1 MRAVRKYQQGGEVRS
16 LLERLASQSAPRG
29 PEAVASPAMAPN
41 YLGSSN
47 FDQVSRIVDAIES
60 GEDIVYDPSLSPA
73 IAEERRVRDRARR
86 LPQTRFADVDGM
98 QVPMESGAVRSVS
111 PMKFVSPVGDVEDMF
126 SGLQM
131 AGRGVKEGDLGKVA
145 GGAGLSLAAGGMA
158 FLPGNLS
165 MVRSY
170 AQSVDNAPLDRIFK
184 GIGGELESPEDIA
197 LVVEKFSKEERSSIA
212 KDLQEII
219 DLSFDEFSGLDLS
232 NTERIV
238 LEEIKD
244 VATQGAPSSSLKLAP
259 SIEETRGL
267 GDIPESIGDF
277 QADFE
282 QYGPNE
288 VMVSYT
294 DRMGNYAEINSA
306 SVSEKLP
313 SLAKEYGDRYAHS
326 MNMDMTELKKR
337 PNVGFTEQR
346 EQAKVMNTLMS
357 NIQKGDLIGIP
368 ETGSLSS
375 DSYPMFLTEIKKGNK
390 YLSASDEAKKT
401 IRNRGAKII
410 DKVPKEEAISFRT
423 LNDMGAFRNYF
434 GIPEKELRRIMTD
447 GFLTGSGT
455 SRAYG
460 MSVEEADKYLLEIK
474 NKYIDPKLKEVGL
487 PAAKVEPIPKQP
499 YGAPTPKGSRLLFPY
514 PIVEKLR
521 LGGKLKVKK
530 KRKKGMIAKKTY

>member
-1 MRAVRKYQQGGEVRS
+1 MRAVRRYQQGGEVRS
-16 LLERLASQSAPRG
+16 LLERLAAQSQPLPRFQSQPAVSESTMTRR
-29 PEAVASPAMAPN
+29 PEALQQQLSA
-41 YLGSSN
+41 G
-47 FDQVSRIVDAIES
+47 ES
-60 GEDIVYDPSLSPA
+60 MDFAGMLRDMQRAKER
-73 IAEERRVRDRARR
+73 EEFESMMGR
-86 LPQTRFADVDGM
+86 GY
-98 QVPMESGAVRSVS
+98 PMESGRVESVT
-111 PMKFVSPVGDVEDMF
+111 PMKFVSPVGDVEDIF

-145 GGAGLSLAAGGMA
+145 GGAGLSLAAGAMA

-165 MVRSY
+165 MMRSY
-170 AQSVDNAPLDRIFK
+170 AQSVNNPALDRIFK
-184 GIGGELESPEDIA
+184 GIGRELESPEDIA
-197 LVVEKFSKEERSSIA
+197 FVAEKFSKEERAAIA
-212 KDLQEII
+212 KDAQELI
-219 DLSFDEFSGLDLS
+219 DLSFDEFSGLNLS
-232 NTERIV
+232 NTERLV

-244 VATQGAPSSSLKLAP
+244 ISTQGAPSSSLKLAP

-267 GDIPESIGDF
+267 GNIPESIGDF

-282 QYGPNE
+282 RYSPNE

-313 SLAKEYGDRYAHS
+313 NLAKEYGDRYAHS

-337 PNVGFTEQR
+337 PNANFTDKR

-368 ETGSLSS
+368 ESGSLSS
-375 DSYPMFLTEIKKGNK
+375 DSYPMFLTQIKKGNK
-390 YLSASDEAKKT
+390 YISASDEVKKT
-401 IRNRGAKII
+401 IKNRGVKII
-410 DKVPKEEAISFRT
+410 DKVSQEEAISFRT
-423 LNDMGAFRNYF
+423 LNDMGRFRNYF

-447 GFLTGSGT
+447 ELLTGSGT
-455 SRAYG
+455 SKAYG

-487 PAAKVEPIPKQP
+487 PAAKIEPIPKQP
-499 YGAPTPKGSRLLFPY
+499 YGGPTPKGTRLLFPY

-521 LGGKLKVKK
+521 YGGKLKVKK
-530 KRKKGMIAKKTY
+530 KRKKGMRAKKR